1 MATPVHEQWSSR
13 ATFILAAM
21 GSAIGLGNIWRFPFV
36 TGENGGGAFV
46 LLYLGFIVFLG
57 VPALIAMVMIG
68 RRGQNSP
75 IYATRALAV
84 AEGHSKN
91 WALVGWLTVI
101 AAYLVLTFFSVIASF
116 SFEYMLKSFEGV
128 FQNYNSESSKAAY
141 DALLASPYRLSVL
154 HGIFMLFTVIIVARG
169 IKGGIEK
176 ATAILMPGLFII
188 LIGLVLY
195 ALIAGD
201 GMAAITF
208 LFAPDF
214 SKITPKVILE
224 AMGQA
229 MFTLSVG
236 GSGMIAYGAYL
247 SKEISIT
254 RSVTII
260 AAADTAVALLAGLM
274 IFPIVFASGLEPSE
288 GAGLIFVTL
297 PIAFGQMPGG
307 DIVGVAFFVLLLF
320 AALSTS
326 IAMSQPVVAWLEER
340 FRLNRV
346 WGSIWTGALAWFIG
360 LLTVFSFN
368 ILSDFHPFSFIPR
381 FADMTIFLVLNDFI
395 SNIALPFSAFC
406 LVIFSGWV
414 MSTRSSAEEL
424 NMESKPAFFIW
435 HKLVRFV
442 IPVVLIGIFV
452 MTFLS

>member
-1 MATPVHEQWSSR
+1 MTAPANEQWTSR

-68 RRGQNSP
+68 RRGQKSP
-75 IYATRALAV
+75 IHATRAIAE
-84 AEGHSKN
+84 AEGRSKN

-101 AAYLVLTFFSVIASF
+101 VAYLVLTYFSVIASF
-116 SFEYMLKSFEGV
+116 SFEYMLKSFEGT
-128 FQNYNSESSKAAY
+128 FHQYNSETSQAAY
-141 DALLASPYRLSVL
+141 DALLASPYRLSIL
-154 HGIFMLFTVIIVARG
+154 HGLFMALTVLIVAGG
-169 IKGGIEK
+169 IKGGIET
-176 ATAILMPGLFII
+176 ATAILMPGLFLI

-195 ALIAGD
+195 ALIAGE
-201 GMAAITF
+201 GMKAITF

-214 SKITPKVILE
+214 SKITPNVILL

-247 SKEISIT
+247 SKDISIT
-254 RSVTII
+254 RSVIII

-274 IFPIVFASGLEPSE
+274 IFPIVFASGLLP
-288 GAGLIFVTL
+288 GAGPGLIFVTL

-307 DIVGVAFFVLLLF
+307 DIVGIAFFVLLLF

-340 FRLNRV
+340 FDMNRV
-346 WGSIWTGALAWFIG
+346 LGSVLSGAVAWIIG

-368 ILSDFHPFSFIPR
+368 ILSDFHPFNFIPR
-381 FADMTIFLVLNDFI
+381 FTGKTIFGVLDDFI
-395 SNIALPFSAFC
+395 SNMALPFSALC
-406 LVIFSGWV
+406 LVIFSGWII
-414 MSTRSSAEEL
+414 STRSSAQEL
-424 NMESKPAFFIW
+424 NMDSKLAYFIW
-435 HKLVRFV
+435 HMLMRFV
-442 IPVVLIGIFV
+442 VPAVLISIFV
-452 MTFLS
+452 MNFLS

>member
-1 MATPVHEQWSSR
+1 MATAPHEQWSSR

-84 AEGHSKN
+84 AEGRSKN

-116 SFEYMLKSFEGV
+116 SFEYMLKSFEGA
-128 FQNYNSESSKAAY
+128 FHNYTPERSKAAY
-141 DALLASPYRLSVL
+141 DALLASPYRLSIL
-154 HGIFMLFTVIIVARG
+154 HGVFMGLTVIIVARG

-176 ATAILMPGLFII
+176 ATAFLMPGLFLI

-195 ALIAGD
+195 GLIAGD

-247 SKEISIT
+247 AKEISIT
-254 RSVTII
+254 RSVAII

-340 FRLNRV
+340 FGLNRV
-346 WGSIWTGALAWFIG
+346 WGSIWTGALAWVIG

-381 FADMTIFLVLNDFI
+381 FAEMTIFLVLNDFI

-406 LVIFSGWV
+406 LVIFAGWI

-424 NMESKPAFFIW
+424 NMDSKLAFSIW
-435 HKLVRFV
+435 HMLVRFV
-442 IPVVLIGIFV
+442 IPATLIGIFL